1 MHGHVNPVWL
11 IVIRRGFVLR
21 KWRENMPEV
30 KQSILSSLNKRLDLV
45 KPGAIRA
52 FDNEIS
58 SIPDI
63 LKLTLGEPDFN
74 VPDHIKQAAI
84 DSINNDDSHYAASN
98 GKIELRQ
105 AAADFLKDRYDLDYD
120 AQEEIIAT
128 VGATEAIYT
137 VLTSILNEGDK
148 VLLPTPIFP
157 LYIPITLIDGAEP
170 VFMDTSANG
179 FVLSPEMLKAAIAE
193 HGDKIKAIVLN
204 FPSNPTGVTYTAEEV
219 QALADVLRDTNIIVI
234 SDEIYSEL
242 TYDAKHASMAK
253 YLPEQTILLNGV
265 SKSHAMTGYRIGF
278 LAAPAPLV
286 ARLGLIHQFTIT
298 TATNSAMVAAT
309 EALSTAAGK
318 QDTLDMKAEYQK
330 RRDYVYDQMTQL
342 GFTVPKPN
350 GAFYIFAKIPAELSQ
365 DDVAFARDLAYKNKL
380 ALIPGS
386 AFGPGG
392 EGYVRI
398 SYAASM
404 TTLQEAMKR
413 LGEYI
418 QESAQA

>member
-74 VPDHIKQAAI
+74 VPNHIKQAAI

-418 QESAQA
+418 KESAQA

>member
-1 MHGHVNPVWL
+1 
-11 IVIRRGFVLR
+11 
-21 KWRENMPEV
+21 MPEV

-418 QESAQA
+418 QESAQV

>member
-1 MHGHVNPVWL
+1 
-11 IVIRRGFVLR
+11 
-21 KWRENMPEV
+21 MPEV

-105 AAADFLKDRYDLDYD
+105 AAANFLKDRYDLDYD

-157 LYIPITLIDGAEP
+157 LYIPITIIDGAEP

-179 FVLSPEMLKAAIAE
+179 FVLSPEMLKAAIEE

-418 QESAQA
+418 EESAQA

>member
-1 MHGHVNPVWL
+1 
-11 IVIRRGFVLR
+11 
-21 KWRENMPEV
+21 MPEV

>member
-1 MHGHVNPVWL
+1 
-11 IVIRRGFVLR
+11 
-21 KWRENMPEV
+21 
-30 KQSILSSLNKRLDLV
+30 
-45 KPGAIRA
+45 
-52 FDNEIS
+52 
-58 SIPDI
+58 
-63 LKLTLGEPDFN
+63 
-74 VPDHIKQAAI
+74 
-84 DSINNDDSHYAASN
+84 
-98 GKIELRQ
+98 
-105 AAADFLKDRYDLDYD
+105 
-120 AQEEIIAT
+120 
-128 VGATEAIYT
+128 
-137 VLTSILNEGDK
+137 
-148 VLLPTPIFP
+148 
-157 LYIPITLIDGAEP
+157 
-170 VFMDTSANG
+170 MDTSANG

-418 QESAQA
+418 EESAQA

>member
-1 MHGHVNPVWL
+1 
-11 IVIRRGFVLR
+11 
-21 KWRENMPEV
+21 MPEV

-179 FVLSPEMLKAAIAE
+179 FVLSPEMLKVAIAE

-204 FPSNPTGVTYTAEEV
+204 FPSNPTGVTYTDEEV

-418 QESAQA
+418 KESAQA

>member
-418 QESAQA
+418 KESAQA